1 MSVGPGNLRCM
12 SRNEEKSRQWQS
24 LVAKFE
30 QAGASQAE
38 FVAAAGVSL
47 PAFRYWLYKIR
58 AATGGRAA
66 AAPARSRIASDG
78 GEVRLLPVE
87 LRRGPRVE
95 AAVVEIDVATL
106 RLRISAGTDPRYVAS
121 LVGALREVEC

>member
-1 MSVGPGNLRCM
+1 M
-12 SRNEEKSRQWQS
+12 SRNEEKGRQWQS
-24 LVAKFE
+24 LVARFE

-38 FVAAAGVSL
+38 FAAAAGVSL

-58 AATGGRAA
+58 AGAGARAA
-66 AAPARSRIASDG
+66 AAPVRSREGSDG

-95 AAVVEIDVATL
+95 AAAVEIDVATL
-106 RLRISAGTDPRYVAS
+106 RLRISSGTDPKYVAS